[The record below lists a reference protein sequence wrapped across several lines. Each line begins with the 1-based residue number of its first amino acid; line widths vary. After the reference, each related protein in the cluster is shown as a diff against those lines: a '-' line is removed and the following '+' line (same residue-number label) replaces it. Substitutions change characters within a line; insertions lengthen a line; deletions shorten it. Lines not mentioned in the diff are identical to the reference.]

1 MIHMKTQDMRFDQ
14 KLIQSWIGQKFVKY
28 RCNPFIFTN
37 SATQI
42 IGLYIGHDVYALTN
56 IQEYID
62 DYFGYP
68 DDNAVYKLFMTDN
81 ERIKSPFVGGK
92 MNETPIGDIITAVT
106 LVNEEQ
112 KLAIQGEPAY
122 DVWLT
127 RAIIIEAGGREI
139 SFEKDTV
146 PFSEEII
153 IQRGY
158 NLLNKISE
166 NEDFLEDWDE
176 GYVPEYRRN
185 IITIK

>member
-1 MIHMKTQDMRFDQ
+1 MKTQDMRFDQ
-14 KLIQSWIGQKFVKY
+14 ELIQSWIGQKFDKY
-28 RCNPFIFTN
+28 RCDPFIFTN
-37 SATQI
+37 SVAQI
-42 IGLYIGHDVYALTN
+42 IGLYIGHEVYALTN
-56 IQEYID
+56 LQESV
-62 DYFGYP
+62 DYFGYT
-68 DDNAVYKLFMTDN
+68 DDYAVCKLFITDNA
-81 ERIKSPFVGGK
+81 RIKSPFIGVEMIDTPVGD
-92 MNETPIGDIITAVT
+92 TITAVT

-158 NLLNKISE
+158 NLLDKILD
-166 NEDFLEDWDE
+166 NEDFYEGWQE
-176 GYVPEYRRN
+176 GYVPECRRK